1 VLDVACGTGVLAL
14 AALDRVGA
22 KGRVV
27 GLDPNAD
34 MLAVARR
41 KSTRIDWREGSAER
55 IPFADGSFDA
65 CISQFGLMFF
75 DDKAAGFREMM
86 RVLKPGGRLAVAV
99 CDSLEQSPGYAAVA
113 NMLERLFGSDVA
125 NAFRAPFVLGDSDLL
140 RELCAEAG
148 ITDAEVKRIS
158 GTVRFN
164 SIESL
169 VSTERACVWTLGG
182 LLDDEQF
189 KRLREEAEQVLVPFV
204 IAGGAVEF
212 DLPALV
218 VTASNTG
225 G

>member
-1 VLDVACGTGVLAL
+1 
-14 AALDRVGA
+14 
-22 KGRVV
+22 
-27 GLDPNAD
+27 
-34 MLAVARR
+34 
-41 KSTRIDWREGSAER
+41 
-55 IPFADGSFDA
+55 
-65 CISQFGLMFF
+65 MFF
-75 DDKAAGFREMM
+75 EDKVAGLREMM
-86 RVLKPGGRLAVAV
+86 RVLKPGGRLVVAV

-113 NMLERLFGSDVA
+113 DMLERLFGTDVA
-125 NAFRAPFVLGDSDLL
+125 NAFRAPFALGISDLL

-218 VTASNTG
+218 VTACNTG